1 VNFTSEENTF
11 YNLDRS
17 IASFFGCPPQ
27 ETISSMTGRAAKR
40 GVWYGV
46 AGRYLLDH
54 VLSPRALNHCENA
67 IIHADALDKVDD
79 GKEQ

>member
-1 VNFTSEENTF
+1 
-11 YNLDRS
+11 
-17 IASFFGCPPQ
+17 
-27 ETISSMTGRAAKR
+27 
-40 GVWYGV
+40 V